1 MVDWSPAPGD
11 VTRDPARE
19 VLWELELASWKV
31 WVDNMPK
38 FYDLAVSP
46 DQRAHL
52 TKGTEEFFGLRF
64 RVWGRPENPALFRC
78 TLDFVTDKLTV
89 RDDFIHL

>member
-19 VLWELELASWKV
+19 VLWERELASWKV
-31 WVDNMPK
+31 WVHNMPK

-46 DQRAHL
+46 DQRTIDEGDGGIFRATIPSL
-52 TKGTEEFFGLRF
+52 GETGESGTVPLY
-64 RVWGRPENPALFRC
+64 A
-78 TLDFVTDKLTV
+78 
-89 RDDFIHL
+89 